1 MIYNE
6 GRALRMNHPL
16 RESMKSFW
24 GSVNQS
30 NKYTLKGNSV
40 KVHINKI
47 WRESIDEENPEVI
60 TSLYREEFGVSLTDL
75 MGALW
80 TRRRGPYLG
89 RHWAVITGV
98 AIKSIEGP
106 RISTE
111 IVNEYQH
118 FLNYLPEA
126 IRSKDPEWPSPIF
139 GGPVPENHLLLIE
152 AGARREQFGIPYP
165 SANCPL
171 GLRVQRM
178 ITDSNKEGLRDH
190 KAIEDAYKAMEERKR
205 DLGLLD

>member
-1 MIYNE
+1 MS
-6 GRALRMNHPL
+6 HPL
-16 RESMKSFW
+16 RESMKPFW
-24 GSVNQS
+24 GSVPS
-30 NKYTLKGNSV
+30 THFEARNKYTLKGNSV
-40 KVHINKI
+40 KVHTNII

-60 TSLYREEFGVSLTDL
+60 LNLYREEFGINLTDL
-75 MGALW
+75 KEAFW
-80 TRRRGPYLG
+80 ASRRGPYLG

-98 AIKSIEGP
+98 AIESIEALNPEGP

-118 FLNYLPEA
+118 FLNYLPET
-126 IRSKDPEWPSPIF
+126 IRNKDPEWPSPIF
-139 GGPVPENHLLLIE
+139 EPGRWPAGGPRLIRI
-152 AGARREQFGIPYP
+152 GARPEQFGIPYP

-178 ITDSNKEGLRDH
+178 ITDSN
-190 KAIEDAYKAMEERKR
+190 